1 MTATALHDPACRRC
15 PRLADFLDGVR
26 AERPDY
32 FAAPVPGFGKP
43 GGRLLIVGLAPGM
56 HGANRTGRPFTGDYA
71 GLLLY
76 RGLHA
81 LGFASAPES
90 TAADDDLTLID
101 CRIANAVKCVP
112 PANKPTPAEIA
123 ACNVHLRA
131 ELALLPTGGVALALG
146 HIAHQAVLRALGEK
160 PGRYAFGHGARHR
173 LPGARWLVDSYHTS
187 RYNVQTGRLNAAQ
200 FEAVL
205 ADARALIDAAP

>member
-26 AERPDY
+26 TERADY
-32 FAAPVPGFGKP
+32 FAGPVPGFGPP

-90 TAADDDLTLID
+90 LAADDGLQLFD
-101 CRIANAVKCVP
+101 CRIANAVKCLP
-112 PANKPTPAEIA
+112 PANKPLPAEIDT
-123 ACNVHLRA
+123 CNAFLRA
-131 ELALLPTGGVALALG
+131 ELAQVPPGGVVLALG
-146 HIAHQAVLRALGEK
+146 HIAHQAVLRAVGEK
-160 PGRYAFGHGARHR
+160 PSRFRFAHNARHP
-173 LPGARWLVDSYHTS
+173 LPDGRWLVDSYHTS
-187 RYNVQTGRLNAAQ
+187 RYNVQTGR
-200 FEAVL
+200 
-205 ADARALIDAAP
+205 IDAAMFTDALASARELIDPPT

>member
-1 MTATALHDPACRRC
+1 MTATALHDPTCRRC

-32 FAAPVPGFGKP
+32 FAAPVPGFGQP

-81 LGFASAPES
+81 QGFASGPES
-90 TAADDDLTLID
+90 TAADDNLQLID
-101 CRIANAVKCVP
+101 CRIANAVQCVP

-123 ACNVHLRA
+123 ACNPHLRA
-131 ELALLPTGGVALALG
+131 ELALLPAGGVALALG

-160 PGRYAFGHGARHR
+160 PGRYTFAHGGRHR
-173 LPGARWLVDSYHTS
+173 LPGGRWLVDSYHTS
-187 RYNVQTGRLNAAQ
+187 RYNVQTSRLNAAQ

-205 ADARALIDAAP
+205 ADARALIGAAP

>member
-26 AERPDY
+26 TERADY
-32 FAAPVPGFGKP
+32 FAAPVPGFGPP

-90 TAADDDLTLID
+90 LAAGDGLQLFD
-101 CRIANAVKCVP
+101 CRIANAVKCLP
-112 PANKPTPAEIA
+112 PANKPLPEEIST
-123 ACNVHLRA
+123 CNAFLRA
-131 ELALLPTGGVALALG
+131 ELARVPPGGVVLALG

-160 PGRYAFGHGARHR
+160 PSRFRFAHNARHP
-173 LPGARWLVDSYHTS
+173 LPDGRWLVDSYHTS
-187 RYNVQTGRLNAAQ
+187 RYNVQTGRIDEAMFTAA
-200 FEAVL
+200 L
-205 ADARALIDAAP
+205 ASARDLIDPPT